1 MAKKSAPVASFP
13 SIGKKAPSFTAAG
26 SNGKK
31 VKLSDFSGKVLVLY
45 FYPKDNTAGCTQE
58 ACSFRDAYDQ
68 FREAGVEVVG
78 VSADSLESHAKFI
91 SKHDLPFTLLADT
104 NHKMAEAYGTWR
116 QKQMSGRKFM
126 GVVRITFIIAPDG
139 TLAHV
144 FEKVTPAQHAKQILA
159 WIRSNL
165 KR

>member
-1 MAKKSAPVASFP
+1 MAKKTAPITSFP
-13 SIGKKAPSFTAAG
+13 SIGKKAPAFTAPG
-26 SNGKK
+26 SNGEK
-31 VKLSDFSGKVLVLY
+31 VKLSDFDGKVLVLY

-68 FREAGVEVVG
+68 FQQAGIEVVG
-78 VSADSLESHAKFI
+78 VSTDPLESHAKFI
-91 SKHDLPFTLLADT
+91 GKHELPFTLLTDAR
-104 NHKMAEAYGTWR
+104 HKMAEAYGTWR

-126 GVVRITFIIAPDG
+126 GVVRVTFIIAPDG

-144 FEKVTPAQHAKQILA
+144 FEKVKPAQHAKQILA